1 MAVQL
6 VPYVAPAAGGALA
19 KLTAALKLA
28 GIGGAGL
35 TAASAVPYFFD
46 SNSIRRDLLKKPE
59 DELTGERDY
68 NLLDKFRIFTSGYAP
83 DTGKAEEITD
93 EYMREIK
100 KKRAEEKAAEL
111 LELARA
117 KAKAKE
123 VDPEFIRQGDIIR
136 LDNINKAAEIGNNTR
151 SIDNALKIAQATAA
165 NNYQTLKNNYE
176 LNRATLQ
183 QAIAEAEGKQQLGLA
198 ELDLRR
204 QMEEQKMQQF
214 REQREFDREER
225 KEKRIQMIMEALNG
239 FTRPRY

>member
-1 MAVQL
+1 MAAQL

-28 GIGGAGL
+28 GIGTAGYTL
-35 TAASAVPYFFD
+35 ASGVPYFFD
-46 SNSIRRDLLKKPE
+46 PNSIRRDLLKKPE

-68 NLLDKFRIFTSGYAP
+68 NLLDEIRIRTSGYAP

-100 KKRAEEKAAEL
+100 EKRADEAAAKL
-111 LELARA
+111 LKEAKA

-123 VDPEFIRQGDIIR
+123 VDPEFKRQGEVLRQDS
-136 LDNINKAAEIGNNTR
+136 INEAARIGIDAR

-165 NNYQTLKNNYE
+165 NNYQTLQNQYE

-225 KEKRIQMIMEALNG
+225 KEKRIQMIMDALNG